1 MSNKFKLYQTFH
13 KKIAS
18 AIFDDDKKI
27 KALIDNAIEKELNK
41 SWAITR
47 PFKRLYLK
55 ATRNDDNLIKGIKN
69 LAPAYINYAKDYT
82 SDYIANNLSNEIS
95 NMPWEKKLELFRHA
109 ISSPFSES
117 SAKYINDLGMNLFK
131 QKQNEIKEGLLNR
144 LKPSIN
150 GNKISMKDLYKRLNA
165 GEFNNK
171 DVANRF
177 LSVLDRPDYNTEA
190 NPLYK
195 YLIKG
200 KIRGT
205 LDALDKNIGESLK
218 LPKTKTA
225 SIKRALSNSMPGG
238 GSDNAAAFEDSGVAA
253 NRRAFSASS
262 PEANRLANKDQK
274 DSFDK
279 DVETASKKPNFR
291 GGSSAG
297 LLGNGE
303 HVNYSVSD
311 NDYSTR
317 PITPLSA
324 NDIFNVNK
332 SNDYTYTPEQNMI
345 MQLYDED
352 RNPYGFYSQGQ
363 IEDFKRKYNINN
375 SKDPSKHNQNASNAM
390 ADTANKQIDAANKRQ
405 PQKTKN
411 NFGDKGNTFTDRANA
426 ITSSNSSSDNQE

>member
-27 KALIDNAIEKELNK
+27 KSLIDNAIEKELNK

-109 ISSPFSES
+109 IASPFSES
-117 SAKYINDLGMNLFK
+117 SAKYINDLGINLFK
-131 QKQNEIKEGLLNR
+131 KKQNEIKEGLLSR

-150 GNKISMKDLYKRLNA
+150 GNKISMKDLYERLNA

-177 LSVLDRPDYNTEA
+177 LSVLDRPNYNTEA

-225 SIKRALSNSMPGG
+225 SIKRALSNYMIGG

-262 PEANRLANKDQK
+262 PEANRLA
-274 DSFDK
+274 
-279 DVETASKKPNFR
+279 FR
-291 GGSSAG
+291 GGVSAG

-303 HVNYSVSD
+303 HVNYSVND
-311 NDYSTR
+311 DDYSTR
-317 PITPLSA
+317 PIDPLSA
-324 NDIFNVNK
+324 NDIFKINK
-332 SNDYTYTPEQNMI
+332 SNNYT
-345 MQLYDED
+345 
-352 RNPYGFYSQGQ
+352 
-363 IEDFKRKYNINN
+363 
-375 SKDPSKHNQNASNAM
+375 
-390 ADTANKQIDAANKRQ
+390 
-405 PQKTKN
+405 
-411 NFGDKGNTFTDRANA
+411 
-426 ITSSNSSSDNQE
+426 

>member
-27 KALIDNAIEKELNK
+27 KSLIDNAIEKELNK

-95 NMPWEKKLELFRHA
+95 NMPWDKKLELFRHV

-117 SAKYINDLGMNLFK
+117 SAKYINDLGINLFK
-131 QKQNEIKEGLLNR
+131 QKQNEIKEGLLSR

-177 LSVLDRPDYNTEA
+177 LSMLDRPDYNTEA

-205 LDALDKNIGESLK
+205 LDELDKNIGESLK

-225 SIKRALSNSMPGG
+225 SIKRALS
-238 GSDNAAAFEDSGVAA
+238 
-253 NRRAFSASS
+253 
-262 PEANRLANKDQK
+262 
-274 DSFDK
+274 
-279 DVETASKKPNFR
+279 
-291 GGSSAG
+291 AG
-297 LLGNGE
+297 LLGKGE
-303 HVNYSVSD
+303 HVNYSVSND
-311 NDYSTR
+311 DYSTR
-317 PITPLSA
+317 PIAPLSA

-332 SNDYTYTPEQNMI
+332 SNDYTYTPEQNMV
-345 MQLYDED
+345 MQLDDEE

-363 IEDFKRKYNINN
+363 IENFRRKYNINN
-375 SKDPSKHNQNASNAM
+375 SKDPSKHNENMANAM
-390 ADTANKQIDAANKRQ
+390 ADATDKQTDAANKRQ
-405 PQKTKN
+405 PQKTKKS
-411 NFGDKGNTFTDRANA
+411 FGYKGNAFRDRANA
-426 ITSSNSSSDNQE
+426 ITPSNSSSDNQE

>member
-1 MSNKFKLYQTFH
+1 MRLLALDQ
-13 KKIAS
+13 AS
-18 AIFDDDKKI
+18 RVTGVAIFDDDKKI
-27 KALIDNAIEKELNK
+27 KSLIDNAIEKELNK

-95 NMPWEKKLELFRHA
+95 NMPWDKKLELFRHA

-117 SAKYINDLGMNLFK
+117 SAKYINDLGINLFK
-131 QKQNEIKEGLLNR
+131 QKQNEIKEGLLSR

-150 GNKISMKDLYKRLNA
+150 GNKISIKDLYERLNA

-177 LSVLDRPDYNTEA
+177 LSVLDRPNYNTEA

-262 PEANRLANKDQK
+262 PEANRLA
-274 DSFDK
+274 
-279 DVETASKKPNFR
+279 FR
-291 GGSSAG
+291 GGVSAG

-303 HVNYSVSD
+303 HVNYSVND
-311 NDYSTR
+311 DDYSTR
-317 PITPLSA
+317 PIAPLSA

-363 IEDFKRKYNINN
+363 IEKFHRKLKTNN
-375 SKDPSKHNQNASNAM
+375 SSDPSKHNQNASNAM

-411 NFGDKGNTFTDRANA
+411 NFGDKGNT
-426 ITSSNSSSDNQE
+426 IPSSTSSSNNQQ

>member
-27 KALIDNAIEKELNK
+27 KSLIDNAIEKELNK

-69 LAPAYINYAKDYT
+69 LAPAYINYAKDYA
-82 SDYIANNLSNEIS
+82 SDYVANNLSNEIS
-95 NMPWEKKLELFRHA
+95 NMTLDKKLELFRHA
-109 ISSPFSES
+109 IASPFSES

-131 QKQNEIKEGLLNR
+131 QKQNEIKEGLLSR

-171 DVANRF
+171 DVTNRF
-177 LSVLDRPDYNTEA
+177 LSMLDRPDYNTEA

-205 LDALDKNIGESLK
+205 LDALDKNIGESFK

-225 SIKRALSNSMPGG
+225 SIKRALSNYMPGG
-238 GSDNAAAFEDSGVAA
+238 ASNNAAAFDDSGVAA
-253 NRRAFSASS
+253 NRRAFSASN
-262 PEANRLANKDQK
+262 PEANRLA
-274 DSFDK
+274 
-279 DVETASKKPNFR
+279 FR
-291 GGSSAG
+291 GGASSG
-297 LLGNGE
+297 LLGNGDR
-303 HVNYSVSD
+303 VNYSVSD
-311 NDYSTR
+311 DDYSTK
-317 PITPLSA
+317 PIAPLSA

-352 RNPYGFYSQGQ
+352 RKPYEFYSQGQ
-363 IEDFKRKYNINN
+363 IEDFRRKYNVNN
-375 SKDPSKHNQNASNAM
+375 SKDPSNHNENMANAT
-390 ADTANKQIDAANKRQ
+390 ADAIDKQIDAVNKRQ

-411 NFGDKGNTFTDRANA
+411 KFHNKGNAFRDRANA
-426 ITSSNSSSDNQE
+426 VTSSNSSSNNQQ

>member
-27 KALIDNAIEKELNK
+27 KSLIDNAIEKELNK

-95 NMPWEKKLELFRHA
+95 NMPWDKKLELFRHV

-131 QKQNEIKEGLLNR
+131 QKQNEIKEGLLSR

-177 LSVLDRPDYNTEA
+177 LSMLDRPDYNTEA

-205 LDALDKNIGESLK
+205 LDELDKNIGESLK

-238 GSDNAAAFEDSGVAA
+238 GSYNAIAFDDSGVAA
-253 NRRAFSASS
+253 NRRAF
-262 PEANRLANKDQK
+262 
-274 DSFDK
+274 
-279 DVETASKKPNFR
+279 R
-291 GGSSAG
+291 GGASAG

-303 HVNYSVSD
+303 HVNYSVND
-311 NDYSTR
+311 DYSTR
-317 PITPLSA
+317 PIAPLSI
-324 NDIFNVNK
+324 NDISNINK
-332 SNDYTYTPEQNMI
+332 SNTYTYTPDQIMI
-345 MQLYDED
+345 MQLATKDGKGYD
-352 RNPYGFYSQGQ
+352 FYSQGQ
-363 IEDFKRKYNINN
+363 IENFRHKYNINN
-375 SKDPSKHNQNASNAM
+375 SKDPSKHNENMANAM
-390 ADTANKQIDAANKRQ
+390 ADATDKQTDAANKRQ
-405 PQKTKN
+405 PQKTKKS
-411 NFGDKGNTFTDRANA
+411 FGYKGNAFTDRANA
-426 ITSSNSSSDNQE
+426 TTSSNSSPDNQQ

>member
-27 KALIDNAIEKELNK
+27 KSLIDNAIEKELNK

-109 ISSPFSES
+109 IFSPFSES
-117 SAKYINDLGMNLFK
+117 SAKYINDLSMNLFK

-262 PEANRLANKDQK
+262 PEANRLA
-274 DSFDK
+274 
-279 DVETASKKPNFR
+279 FR
-291 GGSSAG
+291 GGASAG

-303 HVNYSVSD
+303 HVNYSVSND
-311 NDYSTR
+311 DYSTR
-317 PITPLSA
+317 PIAPLSA
-324 NDIFNVNK
+324 KDIFNVNK

-363 IEDFKRKYNINN
+363 IENFHRKLKTNN
-375 SKDPSKHNQNASNAM
+375 SSDPSKHNQNAANAM

-426 ITSSNSSSDNQE
+426 ITLSTSSPNNQQ